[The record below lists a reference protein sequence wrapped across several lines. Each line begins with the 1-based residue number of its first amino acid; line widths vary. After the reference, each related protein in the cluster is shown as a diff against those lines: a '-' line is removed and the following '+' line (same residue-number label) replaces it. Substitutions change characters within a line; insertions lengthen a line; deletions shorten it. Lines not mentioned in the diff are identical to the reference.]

1 MNQLP
6 NGSFISAFGLPDDCT
21 EETLHELF
29 NKVGLRIPPEN
40 ISVTDTDRGARALVS
55 IDKAIACDIINWIL
69 NGEGF
74 NGRPLRFQPAF
85 AGR

>member
-1 MNQLP
+1 
-6 NGSFISAFGLPDDCT
+6 
-21 EETLHELF
+21 
-29 NKVGLRIPPEN
+29 LRIPPEN